1 MSGIKDV
8 IIGLDTSS
16 SPLVAVVERGGKKY
30 ASRRKGV
37 KQERLLF
44 PVLKQLLTK
53 AGADLTHTAKVPII
67 RGPGRFTGIRISLT
81 FASMLKYLSGAKV
94 YGTTVFEA
102 VRLQVA
108 ASKRFL
114 TWKAQNPSGSLAV
127 VLHAFREEYFLQIF
141 NAQSEAPQW
150 LSREEL
156 LARLAARKEPLFV
169 AGADKEHTPLEALLE
184 GRYPLADFKDCIVRP
199 ETLVAIA
206 QNEAYQKDA
215 LEPLY
220 LKPARFELLGK

>member
-1 MSGIKDV
+1 MPGIKDV

-53 AGADLTHTAKVPII
+53 AGADLTHTAKVAII

-94 YGTTVFEA
+94 YGITVFEA

-114 TWKAQNPSGSLAV
+114 TWKAQNPAGSLAV
-127 VLHAFREEYFLQIF
+127 VWHAFREEYFLQIF
-141 NAQSEAPQW
+141 KIYNRKA
-150 LSREEL
+150 LSRL
-156 LARLAARKEPLFV
+156 RQIIRVHLYFGNITDQQTGQKFI
-169 AGADKEHTPLEALLE
+169 TN
-184 GRYPLADFKDCIVRP
+184 VRG
-199 ETLVAIA
+199 
-206 QNEAYQKDA
+206 Y
-215 LEPLY
+215 
-220 LKPARFELLGK
+220 